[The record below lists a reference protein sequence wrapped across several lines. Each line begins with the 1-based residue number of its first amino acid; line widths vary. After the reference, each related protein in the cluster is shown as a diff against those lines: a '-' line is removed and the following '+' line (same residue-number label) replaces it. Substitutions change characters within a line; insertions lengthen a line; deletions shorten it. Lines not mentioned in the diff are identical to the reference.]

1 MRGIHDKEGSSI
13 FTARA
18 MIAMGARANGV
29 IPIDT
34 VHIDVHNLD
43 GLEKNLI
50 LAKQLGFEGMLVLHP
65 KELPLVHQY
74 FSPSDEEVEWATEM
88 LKLSE
93 EAVKM
98 GKGVAVK
105 ENKFIGPPMVKM
117 AKRIL
122 ARYKLMIKN
131 GK

>member
-1 MRGIHDKEGSSI
+1 
-13 FTARA
+13 
-18 MIAMGARANGV
+18 
-29 IPIDT
+29 
-34 VHIDVHNLD
+34 
-43 GLEKNLI
+43 

-74 FSPSDEEVEWATEM
+74 YSPSIEEVEWATEM

-98 GKGVAVK
+98 GKGVVVK

-117 AKRIL
+117 ANRIIQKHVL
-122 ARYKLMIKN
+122 INRNNI
-131 GK
+131 